1 MKHSVPI
8 AYLFSIKFV
17 SSKMKKLTSIN
28 NKERYTMKSTLKKL
42 LPFAVVGVISGATTV
57 GGLQYLNH
65 DSDSADQ
72 SYFTKSS
79 NVSFAGMNSAA
90 VGDDFVKAA
99 KTTVPAVV
107 TIKNYQ
113 SRTTSRASEQ
123 DMFDFFFGDPFGGRG
138 QQRQKQQ
145 VPDNMPSGMG
155 SGVIISPDGY
165 IISNNHVVAGANK
178 LEVVLSNKKSYIA
191 TLVGTD
197 PNTDISL
204 LKIEEKGLP
213 YLNFANSDNIE
224 VGQWVLA
231 VGNPLGLNSTVT
243 AGIVSAKGRGIGIL
257 SSQGKAANPIESFI
271 QTDAAINPG
280 NSGGA
285 LVNTNGDLIG
295 INSAIQSTTGYYQ
308 GYGFAVPAN
317 LARKIVEDIKKFGI
331 VQRGFLGVTSLDLSD
346 DQLVAAYNKDKKTNY
361 KSGSGVLVTGFGE
374 SSGAEDAGLK
384 VGDIITQIDTTP
396 ITDFADL
403 SIAIGSKRPGD
414 KVTVTYQRNGKPST
428 TTVTLRDQK
437 GGTSTRTKADLSV
450 TEKIGAD
457 FQSIDDK
464 TKAYYGLNSGVIAKN
479 VVEGGEMAK
488 AGVVDG
494 YIITEINGKPV
505 NSQKD
510 VENILNKFNG
520 TAQIKYMDDYGR
532 GYQRGFKMP

>member
-1 MKHSVPI
+1 
-8 AYLFSIKFV
+8 
-17 SSKMKKLTSIN
+17 
-28 NKERYTMKSTLKKL
+28 MKSTLKKL

-65 DSDSADQ
+65 DSNSADQ
-72 SYFTKSS
+72 SYFTKAS

-123 DMFDFFFGDPFGGRG
+123 DMLDFFFGDPFGGRG
-138 QQRQKQQ
+138 GQQRQKQQ
-145 VPDNMPSGMG
+145 QTPDNMPSGMG

-191 TLVGTD
+191 TLIGTD

-257 SSQGKAANPIESFI
+257 GSQGKAANPIESFI

-346 DQLVAAYNKDKKTNY
+346 DQMVAAYNKQKKTNY
-361 KSGSGVLVTGFGE
+361 KAGSGILVTGFGE

-384 VGDIITQIDTTP
+384 TGDIITNIDGTP

-403 SIAIGSKRPGD
+403 SMSVGSKRPGD
-414 KVTVTYQRNGKPST
+414 KVVVTYQRNGKDAT
-428 TTVTLRDQK
+428 TTVTLKDQK
-437 GGTSTRTKADLSV
+437 GGTATRTKADLSV

-464 TKAYYGLNSGVIAKN
+464 TKAYYGLNSGVVAKN
-479 VVEGGEMAK
+479 VIEGGEMAK
-488 AGVVDG
+488 AGIVDG

-510 VENILNKFNG
+510 IESILNKFSG
-520 TAQIKYMDDYGR
+520 TVQVKYMDDYGR
-532 GYQRGFKMP
+532 GYQRGFTMP

>member
-1 MKHSVPI
+1 
-8 AYLFSIKFV
+8 
-17 SSKMKKLTSIN
+17 
-28 NKERYTMKSTLKKL
+28 MKSTFKKL

-57 GGLQYLNH
+57 GVQQYIGH
-65 DSDSADQ
+65 DSNTADQ
-72 SYFTKSS
+72 SYFTSS
-79 NVSFAGMNSAA
+79 KNASFVGMNTAA

-113 SRTTSRASEQ
+113 TRSSSRASEQ
-123 DMFDFFFGDPFGGRG
+123 DLFDYFFGDPFGGRG

-145 VPDNMPSGMG
+145 QQTPDNMPSGMG

-213 YLNFANSDNIE
+213 FLNFANSDNID

-243 AGIVSAKGRGIGIL
+243 AGIISAKGRGIGIL
-257 SSQGKAANPIESFI
+257 SGQGKASNPIESFI

-285 LVNTNGDLIG
+285 LVNVNGDLIG
-295 INSAIQSTTGYYQ
+295 INSAISSTTGYYQ

-317 LARKIVEDIKKFGI
+317 LARKVVEDIKKFGI
-331 VQRGFLGVTSLDLSD
+331 VQRGFLGVTSLDLSN
-346 DQLVAAYNKDKKTNY
+346 DQQVAFYNRDKKANI
-361 KSGSGVLVTGFGE
+361 KVGSGVYVTGF
-374 SSGAEDAGLK
+374 SKDSGAEDAGLK
-384 VGDIITQIDTTP
+384 LGDVITKVDQMA

-403 SIAIGSKRPGD
+403 SISIGSKRPGD
-414 KVTVTYQRNGKPST
+414 KVQVTYLRNGKETT
-428 TTVTLRDQK
+428 TTVTLKDQN
-437 GGTSTRTKADLSV
+437 GGTSSRSKADLSV
-450 TEKIGAD
+450 IEKIGAEFEPLND
-457 FQSIDDK
+457 RFK
-464 TKAYYGLNSGVIAKN
+464 TEYGLNSGVVSKN
-479 VVEGGEMAK
+479 VAEGGEMAK
-488 AGVVDG
+488 IGIVDD
-494 YIITEINGKPV
+494 YIIIEINGKPV

-510 VENILNKFNG
+510 VEKILDKYQGNVQVKFVDN
-520 TAQIKYMDDYGR
+520 YGR
-532 GYQRGFKMP
+532 IYTKGFKMP

>member
-1 MKHSVPI
+1 
-8 AYLFSIKFV
+8 
-17 SSKMKKLTSIN
+17 
-28 NKERYTMKSTLKKL
+28 MKSTLKKL
-42 LPFAVVGVISGATTV
+42 LPFAVVGVLSGATTV
-57 GGLQYLNH
+57 GVQQYLSH
-65 DSDSADQ
+65 DSNNSDQ
-72 SYFTKSS
+72 SYFTKST
-79 NVSFAGMNSAA
+79 NASFVGMNTAT
-90 VGDDFVKAA
+90 VGDDFVKAS

-113 SRTTSRASEQ
+113 NRASSRASDQ
-123 DMFDFFFGDPFGGRG
+123 DLFDFFFGDPFGGKG

-145 VPDNMPSGMG
+145 QQTPENIPSGLG

-213 YLNFANSDNIE
+213 FLNFANSDNVE

-231 VGNPLGLNSTVT
+231 VSNPLGLNSTVT
-243 AGIVSAKGRGIGIL
+243 AGIISAKGRGIGIL
-257 SSQGKAANPIESFI
+257 SGQGKAANPIESFI

-285 LVNTNGDLIG
+285 LVNVNGDLIG
-295 INSAIQSTTGYYQ
+295 INSAISSTNGYYQ

-317 LARKIVEDIKKFGI
+317 LARKIIEDIKKFGI
-331 VQRGFLGVTSLDLSD
+331 VQRGFLGVNSLDLSN
-346 DQLVAAYNKDKKTNY
+346 DQQVAFYNREKKTNL
-361 KSGSGVLVTGFGE
+361 KTGSGVYITGLPDN
-374 SSGAEDAGLK
+374 SGAQDAGMK
-384 VGDIITQIDTTP
+384 VGDIITKIDGAN

-414 KVTVTYQRNGKPST
+414 KVQVTYSRNGKET
-428 TTVTLRDQK
+428 TSTVTLKDQK

-450 TEKIGAD
+450 TEKIGAE
-457 FQSIDDK
+457 FQSLDER
-464 TKAYYGLNSGVIAKN
+464 TKAYYGLSSGIVAKN
-479 VVEGGEMAK
+479 VIEGSEMAK
-488 AGVVDG
+488 AGIVDN
-494 YIITEINGKPV
+494 YIITDINGKPV

-510 VENILNKFNG
+510 VESILNKFSG
-520 TAQIKYMDDYGR
+520 TVQIKYMDDYGR
-532 GYQRGFKMP
+532 NYTRGFKMP

>member
-1 MKHSVPI
+1 
-8 AYLFSIKFV
+8 
-17 SSKMKKLTSIN
+17 
-28 NKERYTMKSTLKKL
+28 MKSTLKKL
-42 LPFAVVGVISGATTV
+42 LPFAVVGVMSGATTV
-57 GGLQYLNH
+57 GTLQYLNH
-65 DSDSADQ
+65 DSANGDQ
-72 SYFTKSS
+72 SYFTKSAP

-113 SRTTSRASEQ
+113 SRSTSRASEQ
-123 DMFDFFFGDPFGGRG
+123 DLFDFFFGDPLGGRG

-145 VPDNMPSGMG
+145 MPDNMPSGMG

-191 TLVGTD
+191 TLIGTD

-257 SSQGKAANPIESFI
+257 GSQGKAANPIESFI

-285 LVNTNGDLIG
+285 LVNTTGDLIG

-308 GYGFAVPAN
+308 GYGFAVPSN

-331 VQRGFLGVTSLDLSD
+331 VQRGFLGVTSLDLSND
-346 DQLVAAYNKDKKTNY
+346 MQVAGYNKQNKTNI
-361 KSGSGVLVTGFGE
+361 KAGSGVYVTGFGDN
-374 SSGAEDAGLK
+374 SGAADAGIK
-384 VGDIITQIDTTP
+384 SGDVITKIDNTAV
-396 ITDFADL
+396 TDFADL

-414 KVTVTYQRNGKPST
+414 RVMVTYLRNGKEAT
-428 TTVTLRDQK
+428 ATVTLRDQK
-437 GGTSTRTKADLSV
+437 GGTSARTKADLSV
-450 TEKIGAD
+450 TEKIGAEFKPLD
-457 FQSIDDK
+457 ERFK
-464 TKAYYGLNSGVIAKN
+464 TDYGLNSGVIATN
-479 VVEGGEMAK
+479 VTEGSEIAK
-488 AGVVDG
+488 IGIVDNYIVV
-494 YIITEINGKPV
+494 EINGKPV

-510 VENILNKFNG
+510 VEKILDKYSGNVSVKFVD
-520 TAQIKYMDDYGR
+520 AYGQM
-532 GYQRGFKMP
+532 YTRGFKMP

>member
-1 MKHSVPI
+1 
-8 AYLFSIKFV
+8 
-17 SSKMKKLTSIN
+17 
-28 NKERYTMKSTLKKL
+28 MKSTLKKL

-57 GGLQYLNH
+57 GTIQYFGHNSNNE
-65 DSDSADQ
+65 DQGYFKSA
-72 SYFTKSS
+72 S
-79 NVSFAGMNSAA
+79 NVSFAGMNTAA

-113 SRTTSRASEQ
+113 SRTSSNRASEQ
-123 DMFDFFFGDPFGGRG
+123 DLFDFFFGDPFGGRG
-138 QQRQKQQ
+138 GQPRQKQQQQ

-191 TLVGTD
+191 TLIGTD

-224 VGQWVLA
+224 VGQWALA

-243 AGIVSAKGRGIGIL
+243 AGIISAKGRGIGIL
-257 SSQGKAANPIESFI
+257 GGQGKAANPIESFI

-285 LVNTNGDLIG
+285 LVNTNGELIG

-331 VQRGFLGVTSLDLSD
+331 VQRGFLGVQSLDLSD
-346 DQLVAAYNKDKKTNY
+346 DMQVQAYNKQKKTNI
-361 KSGSGVLVTGFGE
+361 KSGSGVYVTGFGD

-384 VGDIITQIDTTP
+384 IGDVITKIDNSAV
-396 ITDFADL
+396 TDFADL

-414 KVTVTYQRNGKPST
+414 KVQVVYLRNGKENT
-428 TTVTLRDQK
+428 TTVTLKDQK
-437 GGTSTRTKADLSV
+437 GGTTTRTKADLSV
-450 TEKIGAD
+450 TEKIGAE

-464 TKAYYGLNSGVIAKN
+464 TKAYYGLNSGAVAKN
-479 VVEGGEMAK
+479 VIEGSEMAK
-488 AGVVDG
+488 AGIVDG

-510 VENILNKFNG
+510 VENLLSKFSG
-520 TAQIKYMDDYGR
+520 TVQIKYMDDYGR

>member
-1 MKHSVPI
+1 
-8 AYLFSIKFV
+8 
-17 SSKMKKLTSIN
+17 
-28 NKERYTMKSTLKKL
+28 MKSTLKKL

-57 GGLQYLNH
+57 GVQQYLDH
-65 DSDSADQ
+65 DSNNVDQ
-72 SYFTKSS
+72 SYFTKS
-79 NVSFAGMNSAA
+79 NNASFVGMNTAA

-113 SRTTSRASEQ
+113 NRASNRASDQ
-123 DMFDFFFGDPFGGRG
+123 DLFDYFFGDPFGRG
-138 QQRQKQQ
+138 QRQRQPQQ
-145 VPDNMPSGMG
+145 QAPDNMPSGLG

-213 YLNFANSDNIE
+213 FLNFANSDNIE

-243 AGIVSAKGRGIGIL
+243 AGIISAKGRGIGIL
-257 SSQGKAANPIESFI
+257 SGQGKATNPIESFI

-285 LVNTNGDLIG
+285 LVNVNGDLIG
-295 INSAIQSTTGYYQ
+295 INSAISSTNGYYQ

-317 LARKIVEDIKKFGI
+317 LARKIIEDIKKFGI
-331 VQRGFLGVTSLDLSD
+331 VQRGFLGVTSMDLSN
-346 DQLVAAYNKDKKTNY
+346 DQAVAAYNREKKANI
-361 KSGSGVLVTGFGE
+361 KPGPGVYVTGFSD
-374 SSGAEDAGLK
+374 SSGAQDAGLRM
-384 VGDIITQIDTTP
+384 GDVITKIDGTE

-403 SIAIGSKRPGD
+403 SISIGSKRPGD
-414 KVTVTYQRNGKPST
+414 KVQVTYLRNGKETT
-428 TTVTLRDQK
+428 TTVTLKDQN
-437 GGTSTRTKADLSV
+437 GGTTARSKSDLTV

-457 FQSIDDK
+457 FQPLNERFK
-464 TKAYYGLNSGVIAKN
+464 TEYGLNSGVVTKN
-479 VVEGGEMAK
+479 VSEGGEMAK
-488 AGVVDG
+488 IGIVDD
-494 YIITEINGKPV
+494 YIVIEINGKPV

-510 VENILNKFNG
+510 VEKLLDKYQGNVQVKFVDN
-520 TAQIKYMDDYGR
+520 YGR
-532 GYQRGFKMP
+532 IYTKGFKMP

>member
-1 MKHSVPI
+1 
-8 AYLFSIKFV
+8 
-17 SSKMKKLTSIN
+17 
-28 NKERYTMKSTLKKL
+28 MKSTFKKL

-57 GGLQYLNH
+57 GVQQYIGH
-65 DSDSADQ
+65 DSTTSDQ
-72 SYFTKSS
+72 SYFTKST
-79 NVSFAGMNSAA
+79 NASFVGMNTAG

-113 SRTTSRASEQ
+113 TRASSRASEQ
-123 DMFDFFFGDPFGGRG
+123 DIFDFFFGDPFGGGRN
-138 QQRQKQQ
+138 QRQRPQQ
-145 VPDNMPSGMG
+145 QAPENMPSGLG

-213 YLNFANSDNIE
+213 YLNFANSDNVE

-243 AGIVSAKGRGIGIL
+243 AGIISAKGRGIGIL
-257 SSQGKAANPIESFI
+257 SGQGKATNPIESFI

-285 LVNTNGDLIG
+285 LVNVNGDLIG
-295 INSAIQSTTGYYQ
+295 INSAISSTNGYYQ

-317 LARKIVEDIKKFGI
+317 LARKIIEDIKKFGI
-331 VQRGFLGVTSLDLSD
+331 VQRGFLGVSSMDLSN
-346 DQLVAAYNKDKKTNY
+346 DQLVAAYNRENKTNI
-361 KSGSGVLVTGFGE
+361 KSGSGVYVTGFSE
-374 SSGAEDAGLK
+374 NSGAQDAGLK
-384 VGDIITQIDTTP
+384 KGDVITKVDGSD

-403 SIAIGSKRPGD
+403 SVAIGSKRPGD
-414 KVTVTYQRNGKPST
+414 KVQVTFTRNGKDNVA
-428 TTVTLRDQK
+428 TVTLRDQK

-450 TEKIGAD
+450 SEKIGAE
-457 FQSIDDK
+457 FEPLNDK
-464 TKAYYGLNSGVIAKN
+464 FKTEYGLNSGVVSKN
-479 VVEGGEMAK
+479 VTEGSEMAK
-488 AGVVDG
+488 IGIVDD
-494 YIITEINGKPV
+494 YIIIEINGKPV

-510 VENILNKFNG
+510 VEKILDGYKGNVQVKFVDN
-520 TAQIKYMDDYGR
+520 YGR
-532 GYQRGFKMP
+532 IYTKGFKMP

>member
-1 MKHSVPI
+1 
-8 AYLFSIKFV
+8 
-17 SSKMKKLTSIN
+17 
-28 NKERYTMKSTLKKL
+28 MKSTLKKL

-57 GGLQYLNH
+57 GTLQYFGH
-65 DSDSADQ
+65 DSNSGDQ
-72 SYFTKSS
+72 SYFTKSAS
-79 NVSFAGMNSAA
+79 NVTFAGMNSAA

-107 TIKNYQ
+107 TIKNFQ
-113 SRTTSRASEQ
+113 SRTTNKASEQ
-123 DMFDFFFGDPFGGRG
+123 DLFDFFFGDPFGGRG
-138 QQRQKQQ
+138 QQRQRQQ
-145 VPDNMPSGMG
+145 APENMPSGMG

-308 GYGFAVPAN
+308 GYGFAVPSN

-331 VQRGFLGVTSLDLSD
+331 VQRGFLGVQSVDLSD
-346 DQLVAAYNKDKKTNY
+346 DIQLAAYNREKKTNY
-361 KSGSGVLVTGFGE
+361 KAGSGILVIGFADN
-374 SSGAEDAGLK
+374 SGAEDAGLK
-384 VGDIITQIDTTP
+384 TGDVITKIDNIA

-403 SIAIGSKRPGD
+403 SIAVGSKRPGD
-414 KVTVTYQRNGKPST
+414 KVQVTYSRNGKEST
-428 TTVTLRDQK
+428 TTVTLKDQK

-450 TEKIGAD
+450 TEKIGAEFEPLSD
-457 FQSIDDK
+457 RFK
-464 TKAYYGLNSGVIAKN
+464 TDYGLNSGVVAKN
-479 VVEGGEMAK
+479 VSEGSEIAK
-488 AGVVDG
+488 IGIVDN
-494 YIITEINGKPV
+494 YIVIEINGKPV

-510 VENILNKFNG
+510 VEKILDKYSGNVSVKFVDAYG
-520 TAQIKYMDDYGR
+520 QIYT
-532 GYQRGFKMP
+532 RGFKMP

>member
-1 MKHSVPI
+1 
-8 AYLFSIKFV
+8 
-17 SSKMKKLTSIN
+17 
-28 NKERYTMKSTLKKL
+28 MKSTLKKL
-42 LPFAVVGVISGATTV
+42 LPFAVVGVMSGATTV
-57 GGLQYLNH
+57 GALQYFNH
-65 DSDSADQ
+65 ESNSGDQ
-72 SYFTKSS
+72 SYFTKAS

-113 SRTTSRASEQ
+113 SRTASRASEQ
-123 DMFDFFFGDPFGGRG
+123 DMFDFFFGDPFGGKG
-138 QQRQKQQ
+138 QQRQREQQ
-145 VPDNMPSGMG
+145 QTPDNMPSGMG

-191 TLVGTD
+191 TLIGTD

-257 SSQGKAANPIESFI
+257 GSQGKAANPIESFI

-317 LARKIVEDIKKFGI
+317 LARKIVEDIKNFGI

-346 DQLVAAYNKDKKTNY
+346 DQLVAAYNKQYKTNI
-361 KSGSGVLVTGFGE
+361 KVGSGIYVREAVDEG
-374 SSGAEDAGLK
+374 GAKEAGIK
-384 VGDIITQIDTTP
+384 VGDIITKIDGIT

-403 SIAIGSKRPGD
+403 SMAVGSKRPGD
-414 KVTVTYQRNGKPST
+414 KVVVTYSRNGKDAT

-437 GGTSTRTKADLSV
+437 GGTATRTKADLSV
-450 TEKIGAD
+450 TEKIGAE

-464 TKAYYGLNSGVIAKN
+464 TKAYYGLNSGAVAKN
-479 VVEGGEMAK
+479 VIEGSEMAK
-488 AGVVDG
+488 AGIVDG

-510 VENILNKFNG
+510 VENLLNKFSG
-520 TAQIKYMDDYGR
+520 TVQIKYMDDYGR

>member
-1 MKHSVPI
+1 
-8 AYLFSIKFV
+8 
-17 SSKMKKLTSIN
+17 
-28 NKERYTMKSTLKKL
+28 MKSTFKKL
-42 LPFAVVGVISGATTV
+42 LPFAVVGVLSGATTV
-57 GGLQYLNH
+57 GVQQYLS
-65 DSDSADQ
+65 SDSNSSDQ
-72 SYFTKSS
+72 SYFTKSG
-79 NVSFAGMNSAA
+79 NASFVGMNTAT
-90 VGDDFVKAA
+90 VGDDFVKAS

-113 SRTTSRASEQ
+113 NRASSRASEQ
-123 DMFDFFFGDPFGGRG
+123 DIFDFFFGDPFGGNGRG
-138 QQRQKQQ
+138 NQRQRQQ
-145 VPDNMPSGMG
+145 QQQQTPDNLPSGLG

-213 YLNFANSDNIE
+213 FLNFANSDNVEI
-224 VGQWVLA
+224 GQWVLA

-243 AGIVSAKGRGIGIL
+243 AGIISAKGRGIGIL
-257 SSQGKAANPIESFI
+257 GGQGKATNPIESFI

-285 LVNTNGDLIG
+285 LVNVNGDLIG
-295 INSAIQSTTGYYQ
+295 INSAISSTNGYYQ

-331 VQRGFLGVTSLDLSD
+331 VQRGFLGVTTLDLSN
-346 DQLVAAYNKDKKTNY
+346 DQMVASYNRDE
-361 KSGSGVLVTGFGE
+361 KSNLKAGSGMYVTGFSE
-374 SSGAEDAGLK
+374 NSGAEDGGIK
-384 VGDIITQIDTTP
+384 KGDIITKIDTYN

-403 SIAIGSKRPGD
+403 SAAIGSRRPGD
-414 KVTVTYQRNGKPST
+414 RVQVTYLRNGKENV
-428 TTVTLRDQK
+428 TTVTLKDQK
-437 GGTSTRTKADLSV
+437 GGTSTRTKADLTV
-450 TEKIGAD
+450 TEKIGAE
-457 FQSIDDK
+457 FQALDDR
-464 TKAYYGLNSGVIAKN
+464 TKAYYGLTSGIVAKN
-479 VVEGGEMAK
+479 VTEGSEMAK
-488 AGVVDG
+488 AGIVDN

-510 VENILNKFNG
+510 VENILGKFSG
-520 TAQIKYMDDYGR
+520 TVQVRYMDDYGR
-532 GYQRGFKMP
+532 NYTRGFKMP

>member
-1 MKHSVPI
+1 
-8 AYLFSIKFV
+8 
-17 SSKMKKLTSIN
+17 
-28 NKERYTMKSTLKKL
+28 MKSTLKKL

-57 GGLQYLNH
+57 GTIQYFGHN
-65 DSDSADQ
+65 SDNTDQ

-79 NVSFAGMNSAA
+79 NASFVGMNAA
-90 VGDDFVKAA
+90 TTGDDFVKAA

-113 SRTTSRASEQ
+113 SKSSSRASEQ
-123 DMFDFFFGDPFGGRG
+123 DLFDFFFGDPFGGGGRG

-145 VPDNMPSGMG
+145 MPDNMPSGMG

-178 LEVVLSNKKSYIA
+178 LEVVLSNKKAYIA
-191 TLVGTD
+191 TLIGTD

-257 SSQGKAANPIESFI
+257 GSQGKAANPIESFI

-308 GYGFAVPAN
+308 GYGFAVPSN

-346 DQLVAAYNKDKKTNY
+346 DQQVAVYNMQKKTNI
-361 KSGSGVLVTGFGE
+361 KAGSGIYITGFGE
-374 SSGAEDAGLK
+374 KSGAEEAGLK
-384 VGDIITQIDTTP
+384 TGDIITKIDNAAV
-396 ITDFADL
+396 TDFADL
-403 SIAIGSKRPGD
+403 SMSVGSKRPGD
-414 KVTVTYQRNGKPST
+414 KVQVTYFRNGKENM
-428 TTVTLRDQK
+428 TTVTLKDQK
-437 GGTSTRTKADLSV
+437 GGTSTRTKDDLSV
-450 TEKIGAD
+450 SEKIGAD
-457 FQSIDDK
+457 FDTLNESFK
-464 TKAYYGLNSGVIAKN
+464 TSYGLNSGVVAKN
-479 VVEGGEMAK
+479 VSEGSEMAK
-488 AGVVDG
+488 IGIVDN
-494 YIITEINGKPV
+494 YIIIEINGKPV

-510 VENILNKFNG
+510 VEKILDKYQGNVQVKFV
-520 TAQIKYMDDYGR
+520 DEYGR
-532 GYQRGFKMP
+532 IYTKGFKMP